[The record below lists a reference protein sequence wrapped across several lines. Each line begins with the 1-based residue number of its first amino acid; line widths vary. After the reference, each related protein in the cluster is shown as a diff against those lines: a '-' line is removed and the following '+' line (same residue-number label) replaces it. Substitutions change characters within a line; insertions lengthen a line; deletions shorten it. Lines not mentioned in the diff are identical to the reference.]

1 MTALRYTVSGIY
13 ILTAWWG
20 TLTIPTEVF
29 SPYIWE
35 RECAAALKKA
45 IRGYTHR
52 PSHEDVIVK
61 DYGIDGFLIRFPLP
75 DYIDS
80 KAMAKAYFE
89 DRCEYHYRPSP
100 YDCTGQLFTRW
111 YKLFLRNGRWWAYHS
126 VGCDV

>member
-1 MTALRYTVSGIY
+1 MIDIKNTEDLRRAYSYLRFFREHEKNDAL
-13 ILTAWWG
+13 LA
-20 TLTIPTEVF
+20 PNA
-29 SPYIWE
+29 

-52 PSHEDVIVK
+52 PLHEDVIVK
-61 DYGIDGFLIRFPLP
+61 DYGIDGYVIRFPLP
-75 DYIDS
+75 DHIDS
-80 KAMAKAYFE
+80 KTMAKAYFE
-89 DRCEYHYRPSP
+89 DRCKYHYRPSQ